1 MNILIIYPKPDKHKK
16 PRFGFSYEMLTI
28 ATVLSKY
35 HRVHIKDFSCES
47 FDDARVIIGTS

>member
-1 MNILIIYPKPDKHKK
+1 MDILIVYPKPDKYKN

-35 HRVHIKDFSCES
+35 HRVHIKDF
-47 FDDARVIIGTS
+47 